1 MKHSA
6 WLIFLLAAL
15 LEVSGDALIRKGLHV
30 RGVIFVALGVLM
42 LGTYGIVVNTVKWDF
57 SKMLGVY
64 VAVFATA
71 SVLCGRYVFRETVPP
86 ATWIGLI
93 VIITGGLI
101 IQYGSA
107 L

>member
-6 WLIFLLAAL
+6 WLIVLLAAL

-30 RGVIFVALGVLM
+30 RGGIFVAMGILVLGA
-42 LGTYGIVVNTVKWDF
+42 YGVVVNTVKVGF
-57 SKMLGVY
+57 FQTARY
-64 VAVFATA
+64 VAVFATV
-71 SVLCGRYVFRETVPP
+71 SVLCGRYVFRESVPP

-93 VIITGGLI
+93 VIIAGGLI

-107 L
+107 F